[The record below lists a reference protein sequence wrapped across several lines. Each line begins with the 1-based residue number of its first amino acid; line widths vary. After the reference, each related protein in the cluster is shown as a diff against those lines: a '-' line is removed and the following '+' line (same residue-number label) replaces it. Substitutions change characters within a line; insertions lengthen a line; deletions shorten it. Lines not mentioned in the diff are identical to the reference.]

1 MASLRRLWTYALAP
15 VADCPA
21 TTRLLTHPNH
31 PSHPRRSVVAPEPA
45 VLSQASRSS
54 KTWQNRCLQNLS
66 TCVSPCVRPCTHAQR
81 PALLSTDAF
90 HMPAASPRAVA
101 PSARPAV
108 LSEPCC
114 CLVTMLT
121 QPSQP
126 GAVAQLA
133 LGLMRPRAVDKTKR
147 TGNRPRMQHE
157 PKYNTESGNRSSK
170 CAHVFVKGCPKA
182 ARMHM

>member
-45 VLSQASRSS
+45 VLPQASRSS
-54 KTWQNRCLQNLS
+54 KTWQNRCVQNLS

-133 LGLMRPRAVDKTKR
+133 LGLMRQRAVVYSQPIFASVCFKR
-147 TGNRPRMQHE
+147 VLD
-157 PKYNTESGNRSSK
+157 S
-170 CAHVFVKGCPKA
+170 
-182 ARMHM
+182 